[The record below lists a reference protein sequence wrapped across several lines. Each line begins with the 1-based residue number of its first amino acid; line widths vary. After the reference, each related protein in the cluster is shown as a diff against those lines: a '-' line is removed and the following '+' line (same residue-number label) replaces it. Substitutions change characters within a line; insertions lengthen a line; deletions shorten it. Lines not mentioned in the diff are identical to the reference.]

1 MNIRSTV
8 KKALMITL
16 VGTMV
21 IASFTGC
28 KKEEIKALDIKA
40 VSDSLLNDIV
50 YEDELSEVDYDLVYN
65 MDEVKVSD
73 SIVYVGSGATAEEI
87 AVIECENVEE
97 AKKALTALNER
108 VEEQKESFKDYV
120 PKELEKLE
128 EAVVIQKGKTVV
140 LSISNDS
147 QKAKDIITKAD

>member
-8 KKALMITL
+8 KKALMVTL
-16 VGTMV
+16 VGTIV

-28 KKEEIKALDIKA
+28 KKEDAKALDIKA

-50 YEDELSEVDYDLVYN
+50 YEDELSEVDYELVYN
-65 MDEVKVSD
+65 MDEIKVSD

-87 AVIECENVEE
+87 AVIECETVEE
-97 AKKALTALNER
+97 AKKALSALNER

-120 PKELEKLE
+120 PKELEKLD
-128 EAVVIQKGKTVV
+128 EAVVIQKGKTVI

-147 QKAKDIITKAD
+147 QKAKDIITKAE